1 VFIKL
6 FIQAK
11 NIYFNLYIQVND
23 LYLYKFFYMT
33 EKVGYLR
40 VQNEL
45 KRQIITGFYKR
56 GDMLPSENKLVLHY
70 NLSRMTIRNALKN
83 LESDGLIYRKKG
95 KGSFVRYKRKSI
107 ELLSVKGFTEIM
119 KGKHIEFDTVFIQKP
134 EIKKL
139 DKSFFW
145 DMDDKELDTGF
156 IHFSRIRRMQNEPI
170 MFENTFMSKI
180 NLPKFCSNPFVNNS
194 LFDTLYI
201 NHQIEITAVIQKFR
215 AISATKEMA
224 QRLKVEKGS
233 PVLEIIRKLSTSKP
247 DFYIYSFA
255 YCNTDNFTIE
265 T

>member
-1 VFIKL
+1 MT
-6 FIQAK
+6 
-11 NIYFNLYIQVND
+11 NQVA
-23 LYLYKFFYMT
+23 YTK
-33 EKVGYLR
+33 

-45 KRQIITGFYKR
+45 KRQIITGFYSL
-56 GDMLPSENKLVLHY
+56 GDMLPSENKLVQQY
-70 NLSRMTIRNALKN
+70 KLSRMTIRKALGN
-83 LESDGLIYRKKG
+83 LEVEGLIYRKKG
-95 KGSFVRYKRKSI
+95 KGSFVGFKRKSI

-119 KGKHIEFDTVFIQKP
+119 KDRHIEFDTVFIQRP
-134 EIKKL
+134 ETKNL

-145 DMDDKELDTGF
+145 DMDDKELDADF
-156 IHFSRIRRMQNEPI
+156 IHFSRIRLMQNEPI
-170 MFENTFMSKI
+170 MFENTFLSKT

-201 NHQIEITAVIQKFR
+201 NHHIEVTGVIQKFR
-215 AISATKEMA
+215 AILATEEMA
-224 QRLKVEKGS
+224 QRLNIKKRS